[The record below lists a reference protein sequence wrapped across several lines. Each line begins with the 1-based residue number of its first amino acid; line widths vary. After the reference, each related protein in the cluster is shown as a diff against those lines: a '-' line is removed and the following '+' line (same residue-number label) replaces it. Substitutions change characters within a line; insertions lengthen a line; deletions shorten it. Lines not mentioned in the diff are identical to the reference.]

1 MAKILVVDDDTAL
14 ADMMSAWLRNSR
26 YIVDVVYDGR
36 DAGQMLGSFGYD
48 LLILDWEL
56 PGADGI
62 EICTAYRAAGG
73 LSPIL
78 FLTGRGDL
86 QSKVQGLDAGA
97 DDYLPKPFEFGELLA
112 RVNALLRRSPAAP
125 VEVLSAGEL
134 RLELVSREATF
145 AGEKVALTAKEF
157 VVLEFLM
164 RNPDQPF
171 SSRNILETVWP
182 SDADVSEDTVR
193 STIRHLR
200 KKLMREGNTV
210 PIETV
215 GKGYKLSTNEVDKGD
230 QVEQS
235 GTRVE
240 K

>member
-56 PGADGI
+56 PGQDGI
-62 EICTAYRAAGG
+62 EICTTYRATGG

-97 DDYLPKPFEFGELLA
+97 DDYLPKPFEFVELLA
-112 RVNALLRRSPAAP
+112 RVNALLRRNPAAP
-125 VEVLSAGEL
+125 VVVLTAGDL
-134 RLELVSREATF
+134 CLELSSHEVMF

-164 RNPDQPF
+164 RNADQSF
-171 SSRNILETVWP
+171 SSRSILESVWP
-182 SDADVSEDTVR
+182 SNADVSEDTVR

-200 KKLMREGNTV
+200 KKLVREGIAT
-210 PIETV
+210 PIETA
-215 GKGYKLSTNEVDKGD
+215 GKGYKLSTTNVGSTT
-230 QVEQS
+230 QVE
-235 GTRVE
+235 